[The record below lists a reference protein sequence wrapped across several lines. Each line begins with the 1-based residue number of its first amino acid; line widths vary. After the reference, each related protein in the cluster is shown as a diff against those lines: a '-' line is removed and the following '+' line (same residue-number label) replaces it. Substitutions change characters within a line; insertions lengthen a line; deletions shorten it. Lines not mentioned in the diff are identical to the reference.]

1 MTDARL
7 QLEWNIVHLYSR
19 CALFIKVKRAG
30 CCLQTVI
37 EHGLIH
43 KQWRIQGWDPE
54 ARRAEKLFLRP
65 VWSPPY
71 LRVWMTDPPP
81 PPLSEGLDP
90 QLTNEQ

>member
-65 VWSPPY
+65 VWSPP
-71 LRVWMTDPPP
+71 LSQGLDDRPPP